1 MRVAA
6 GFDDDEGIDKFRERV
21 RLMPDE
27 EVNTL
32 RSIYGLLCSPVLA
45 SGKPPMQIWL
55 EQLRI
60 LREEW
65 LRRHPELTLDN
76 WKL

>member
-27 EVNTL
+27 EVTL
-32 RSIYGLLCSPVLA
+32 YAQSTDSYAAQCWPLANRQCKSGLS
-45 SGKPPMQIWL
+45 S
-55 EQLRI
+55 
-60 LREEW
+60 
-65 LRRHPELTLDN
+65 
-76 WKL
+76 